1 MPYGKGSKRAGTK
14 SGGGPRKTP
23 YKFMPVATHALFG
36 GSKRR
41 QSANMGFGLFG
52 ASGVIANQLQAKRAR
67 RSKQQVH
74 NLKSQYDNDSTPRSG
89 GGGLHTAA
97 RAVGQSMFG
106 GFRKLSRG
114 KYEK

>member
-23 YKFMPVATHALFG
+23 YKLMPIGML
-36 GSKRR
+36 GSLGRR

-52 ASGVIANQLQAKRAR
+52 AGGILANAQKAR
-67 RSKQQVH
+67 RSK
-74 NLKSQYDNDSTPRSG
+74 SQAHFTKPRVDNDPTPSSG
-89 GGGLHTAA
+89 GGLQNTA
-97 RAVGQSMFG
+97 REVGQSMFG
-106 GFRKLSRG
+106 GFKKLSRG